1 MFRDRPILRLFI
13 VNWALGIALGWVF
26 AAAVLWAD
34 IGGLRSLI
42 MASDIAIPALALLFG
57 GFSITCGGVVC
68 ASAIMRLPQQDEG
81 TGSGVVQAANP
92 VPVLAMARTR
102 RQKYITGLKTSP

>member
-1 MFRDRPILRLFI
+1 MFRDRPILRLFL

-34 IGGLRSLI
+34 IGGLRTLI

-68 ASAIMRLPQQDEG
+68 ASAIMRVPLQDNDKG
-81 TGSGVVQAANP
+81 AGLAQAADP
-92 VPVLAMARTR
+92 VPVLVAARMR
-102 RQKYITGLKTSP
+102 R